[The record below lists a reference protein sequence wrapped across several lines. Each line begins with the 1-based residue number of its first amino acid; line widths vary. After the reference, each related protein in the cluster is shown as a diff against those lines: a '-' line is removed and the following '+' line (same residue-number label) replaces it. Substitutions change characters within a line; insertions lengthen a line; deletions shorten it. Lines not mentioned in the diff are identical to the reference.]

1 MFQMTKNERVQ
12 LNNLSKLVYGS
23 SSKWQKMIEKDELS
37 NLKRTLED
45 GTEESYRGYKT
56 YSLEE
61 VKTKMET
68 LFQEKLAKE
77 KLDEEKAKEAQNV
90 VKNEE
95 VGQKVEEISGS
106 QEI

>member
-1 MFQMTKNERVQ
+1 MTKNERIQ
-12 LNNLSKLVYGS
+12 LENLSKLTFGS
-23 SSKWQKMIEKDELS
+23 KTKYKKLVEKGELS
-37 NLKRTLED
+37 KLTRTLED
-45 GTEESYRGYKT
+45 GTEESYKGYKT

-77 KLDEEKAKEAQNV
+77 KLDEEKAKESQNV
-90 VKNEE
+90 QTNPE
-95 VGQKVEEISGS
+95 VSQKVEEVSGN